1 MARLHL
7 DGKCPTLVGQAS
19 FRAGR
24 KKMTGPHRSFDHDG
38 ILLSPISEQDV
49 ADRWKK
55 SVRTLQRWRR
65 DGYGPAYL
73 RIGGT
78 IHYRMCDVLA
88 FEAANLCGR
97 QGAK

>member
-1 MARLHL
+1 MS
-7 DGKCPTLVGQAS
+7 DPNSIVVGDS
-19 FRAGR
+19 
-24 KKMTGPHRSFDHDG
+24 
-38 ILLSPISEQDV
+38 ILQRPMSEQDV
-49 ADRWKK
+49 ADRWQK

-78 IHYRMCDVLA
+78 IHYRMRDVLA
-88 FEAANLCGR
+88 FEAASLCDR